1 MPLGM
6 IRSRFIQRHLEKALT
21 AGDPAFASRVAYE
34 FRRYFEWFASSI
46 DESDRESIAYQLRL
60 LEEACR
66 NSQTQAPTGSALH

>member
-21 AGDPAFASRVAYE
+21 GGDPAFASRVAYE

-46 DESDRESIAYQLRL
+46 DESDRKSISDQLCL

-66 NSQTQAPTGSALH
+66 NRQKQPPTGSALH